1 MPPPNN
7 ITKQDSDYLSQSRS
21 PRSIDNMARSGVPP
35 RLRNDGRFCW
45 DPLDPA
51 TDGTES
57 WVEIASQPSSSSLSS
72 IGDEIVT
79 TGLRVQHDPHTRR
92 RRRVAGPSHIS
103 LEAQQTTSSQEEY
116 EESESD
122 EDRVMTSSNERI
134 VPAATLPRVEYDA
147 GSDSDGD
154 DENATALGR
163 RTDAGPMFTPQP
175 NAFSHPPRQGE
186 SYFPSPANSRP
197 PWPPRPT
204 RQHSSYNNQADHDAA
219 LRASLTTLL
228 SIGAAA
234 ARGLPKREERN
245 TVSHEPMGLRLVPE
259 SELMGP
265 NPANTSRPL
274 TPSTRARSSPSIS
287 SQEAAEKGKRK
298 ANTLRPTTEKVR
310 ASKKKRVQVEEDSLL
325 SPTSLFWAMSAG
337 VVVLVFGAGFVI
349 GREVGRQEAMAGL
362 NGSTLVDSGSCGREV
377 ARSST
382 GALRRFKWGIGSGS
396 GILA

>member
-7 ITKQDSDYLSQSRS
+7 LSRHDSEYISQSRS
-21 PRSIDNMARSGVPP
+21 PRNTDSMARSGVPP
-35 RLRNDGRFCW
+35 RLRND
-45 DPLDPA
+45 
-51 TDGTES
+51 ES

-79 TGLRVQHDPHTRR
+79 TGLRVQHNSNSRR

-103 LEAQQTTSSQEEY
+103 LEARQTSTSSQEEY
-116 EESESD
+116 EESESE
-122 EDRVMTSSNERI
+122 EDRVMTSSNEHI
-134 VPAATLPRVEYDA
+134 VPARSIPRVEYDA
-147 GSDSDGD
+147 GSDSDDD

-163 RTDAGPMFTPQP
+163 RTDDGPTFTPQP
-175 NAFSHPPRQGE
+175 NAFSHPPRQQGG
-186 SYFPSPANSRP
+186 SYFPPHAHSRQSY
-197 PWPPRPT
+197 PPRPT

-234 ARGLPKREERN
+234 ARGLPKREQGN
-245 TVSHEPMGLRLVPE
+245 AMTSNEPMGLRFVPE
-259 SELMGP
+259 SELMAP
-265 NPANTSRPL
+265 NPAPANTSRPL

-287 SQEAAEKGKRK
+287 SREEAVAVAEKGKRK
-298 ANTLRPTTEKVR
+298 ANQSRPAGTTEKVR
-310 ASKKKRVQVEEDSLL
+310 ASKKKRTQVDYADEGLL

-349 GREVGRQEAMAGL
+349 GREVGRGEAMAGL
-362 NGSTLVDSGSCGREV
+362 NGSTLVDGGSCGREV

-382 GALRRFKWGIGSGS
+382 GTLRRFKWGIGTGS
-396 GILA
+396 GIVA

>member
-1 MPPPNN
+1 
-7 ITKQDSDYLSQSRS
+7 
-21 PRSIDNMARSGVPP
+21 MAHSGVPP
-35 RLRNDGRFCW
+35 RLRNDGEFCW
-45 DPLDPA
+45 GSLA
-51 TDGTES
+51 QSTDSIES

-79 TGLRVQHDPHTRR
+79 TGLRVQHDPNTRR
-92 RRRVAGPSHIS
+92 RRRAVGPSHIS
-103 LEAQQTTSSQEEY
+103 LEAQHTTSSQEEY

-122 EDRVMTSSNERI
+122 EDRVMTSSNEHI
-134 VPAATLPRVEYDA
+134 IPAGGLPRVEYDA
-147 GSDSDGD
+147 DSDDD

-186 SYFPSPANSRP
+186 SYFPPTNSR
-197 PWPPRPT
+197 PWPPRPS
-204 RQHSSYNNQADHDAA
+204 RQQSYQTDHDAA

-234 ARGLPKREERN
+234 ARGLPKGEVRTARAQ
-245 TVSHEPMGLRLVPE
+245 EPMGLRLVPE

-298 ANTLRPTTEKVR
+298 ASQSRPTAEKVR

-382 GALRRFKWGIGSGS
+382 GALKRFKWGIGSGS

>member
-1 MPPPNN
+1 
-7 ITKQDSDYLSQSRS
+7 
-21 PRSIDNMARSGVPP
+21 MARSGVPP
-35 RLRNDGRFCW
+35 RLRNEGEFCW
-45 DPLDPA
+45 DFPGQI
-51 TDGTES
+51 TDNIES

-79 TGLRVQHDPHTRR
+79 TGLRVQHDPNTRR
-92 RRRVAGPSHIS
+92 RRRVVGPSHIS

-122 EDRVMTSSNERI
+122 EDRVMTSSNEHI
-134 VPAATLPRVEYDA
+134 VPAAGLPRVEYDA
-147 GSDSDGD
+147 GSDSDDD

-186 SYFPSPANSRP
+186 SYFPSTANSRQ
-197 PWPPRPT
+197 PWPQRPA
-204 RQHSSYNNQADHDAA
+204 RQSSYNNQADHDAA

-234 ARGLPKREERN
+234 AWGLPKREERA
-245 TVSHEPMGLRLVPE
+245 TPSHEPMGLRLVPE
-259 SELMGP
+259 SELMGS
-265 NPANTSRPL
+265 NPVNTSRPL

-298 ANTLRPTTEKVR
+298 ANQSRPTAEKVR
-310 ASKKKRVQVEEDSLL
+310 AAKKKRVQVEEDSLL

-362 NGSTLVDSGSCGREV
+362 NSSTLVDSGSCRREV

-382 GALRRFKWGIGSGS
+382 GALKRFKWGIGSGS